1 MADELDDIFG
11 AIDGDGDVDRDDNDD
26 NDDDDEG
33 DDDHEDDNAVESG
46 AGDEAMGNGDNSDDD
61 DDDDNNDDGGSDSG
75 GGGGSDDNRDDA
87 DSVGE
92 PEQDGEKAE
101 TETEADADTKKK
113 TTKAKP
119 KAKPKATPKSKSAE
133 DTKKLFNSIMY
144 AATTTSNLREDSSLG
159 GGKKNI
165 IKRSATT
172 GAKEQEEAE
181 QHAATNAVN
190 TGTSHDKSV
199 RSYSSYPKNLP
210 EGMELPK
217 PHRNQNGGDTHNNND
232 NNNNDNNNDNSN
244 KKKPAKVYP
253 FPLDPFQ
260 AMAVDYIEKD
270 ESVLVAAHTSA
281 GKTAVAE
288 YAIAKSLNN
297 GQRVVYTSP
306 IKALSNQKFREL
318 QEEFGDVGLMTGD
331 ITINPTAT
339 CLVMTTEILRSML
352 YRGSELMREVA
363 WVIYDEVHYMRDSE
377 RGVVWEESIILLPHR
392 VRFVFLSATIP
403 NAAQFA
409 DWICEIHHQPC
420 HVLYTNYRPTPLQH
434 YIFPQEGDGLHLVVD
449 ERGKFREANFQ
460 KAMASLQ
467 SASTDVAGADALL
480 SSGNAK
486 KRKRGAGGKR
496 RGGDNQM
503 TGLQRIIKLI
513 MARNLNPVI
522 IFSFS
527 KKDCERFALAL
538 NREDYTDDVEKD
550 LIHQVYTNA
559 IDSLGEDDQKLPQVL
574 ALLPL
579 LKRGI
584 GVHHG
589 GLLPILKEV
598 VEILFAE
605 GLIKTLFAT
614 ETFAIGIN
622 MPAKTVVFTNTRKF
636 DGQDFRWVTS
646 GEYIQMSGRAGRRG
660 KDDRGLVIQ
669 MLDEKMEP
677 AICKGILYGDPDPLN
692 SSYRISYNMLLNLMR
707 VEDVEPEYL
716 LRASFHQFQRERD
729 APALI
734 AQAEELTTQAETID
748 LGSDEEAALAKEYYK
763 MDQQLLLTKRKVTSI
778 AQKPEY
784 IVKFLQVAG
793 RFLDVSIDG
802 EHYGWGVLTSFK
814 KRGGGGSA
822 GEAGK
827 LAALSNRP
835 TYTLEVLLPCVDRHF
850 DTVDEKAKKE
860 DSANAVLLWR
870 GTPKTCRP
878 PKPGVDDEK
887 LVSMRVFTIGL
898 EHIDRVSA
906 VRIFIPAAV
915 QSPEARK
922 KVAMAVKEVKK
933 RFPEGVPLLDPVKDL
948 KIKDENFTTLMERAD
963 ALSKRLAAHKLA
975 VDFSQEDRVR
985 LVRAYEKQMDLKERA
1000 RLLKEE
1006 ARSFQTMAMK
1016 DDLKKMK
1023 RVLKKLGH
1031 VDANGVIQTK
1041 GRTACE
1047 INTADE
1053 LVVTELIF
1061 TGVFKSLTVEQCV
1074 ALLSTMT
1081 FGEPIK
1087 DDEPTQGMKSFLL
1100 NPFYKLQEIA
1110 KTVVQMQISC
1120 NLDVDEDEFL
1130 NRFNPAMMEAVF
1142 AWCKGVKFLD
1152 VQKLTDSFEGTT
1164 IRTLRR
1170 LEELVRQICSAAKA
1184 IGDHE
1189 LEAKFEEGS
1198 KLLKRDIVFCSSLY
1212 L

>member
-11 AIDGDGDVDRDDNDD
+11 AIDGEEEEVAESPAAEDDDEEDEDKADDGDSKMS
-26 NDDDDEG
+26 DDEG
-33 DDDHEDDNAVESG
+33 DDD
-46 AGDEAMGNGDNSDDD
+46 
-61 DDDDNNDDGGSDSG
+61 NDD
-75 GGGGSDDNRDDA
+75 
-87 DSVGE
+87 E
-92 PEQDGEKAE
+92 E
-101 TETEADADTKKK
+101 TEKK
-113 TTKAKP
+113 T
-119 KAKPKATPKSKSAE
+119 SKSAAE
-133 DTKKLFNSIMY
+133 TTKLFNSIMY
-144 AATTTSNLREDSSLG
+144 ASTTSHLREEQAAAELIHNNEVQ
-159 GGKKNI
+159 KK
-165 IKRSATT
+165 K
-172 GAKEQEEAE
+172 KEEDAE

-199 RSYSSYPKNLP
+199 RSYSAYPKNLP

-217 PHRNQNGGDTHNNND
+217 P
-232 NNNNDNNNDNSN
+232 
-244 KKKPAKVYP
+244 KKPDKPAKEYAYK
-253 FPLDPFQ
+253 LDPFQ
-260 AMAVDYIEKD
+260 AQAVDYIEKE

-281 GKTAVAE
+281 GKTSVAE

-306 IKALSNQKFREL
+306 IKALSNQKFRDL

-420 HVLYTNYRPTPLQH
+420 HVVYTNYRPTPLQH
-434 YIFPQEGDGLHLVVD
+434 YIFPQDGDGLHLVVD
-449 ERGKFREANFQ
+449 EKGKFREANFQ

-467 SASTDVAGADALL
+467 SASVDVASADALL

-486 KRKRGAGGKR
+486 KRKRGGGGKK
-496 RGGDNQM
+496 GGDQM

-527 KKDCERFALAL
+527 KKDCEKFALAL

-550 LIHQVYTNA
+550 LINQVYTNA

-605 GLIKTLFAT
+605 GLIKVLFAT
-614 ETFAIGIN
+614 ETFSIGIN

-677 AICKGILYGDPDPLN
+677 AICKGMLYGDPDPLN

-729 APALI
+729 APALL
-734 AQAEELTTQAETID
+734 AQAEDLTNEAENLD
-748 LGSDEEAALAKEYYK
+748 LGSKDEAELAKEYYK
-763 MDQQLLLTKRKVTSI
+763 MDQQLLLTKKKVTSI

-784 IVKFLQVAG
+784 VVKFLQVPG
-793 RFLDVSIDG
+793 RFLDVIIDG
-802 EHYGWGVLTSFK
+802 EHFGWGVLTSFK
-814 KRGGGGSA
+814 KRGGTGSG
-822 GEAGK
+822 GEASK
-827 LAALSNRP
+827 LASMSNQP
-835 TYTLEVLLPCVDRHF
+835 LYTIEALLPCVDRHF
-850 DTVDEKAKKE
+850 DSVDGKSESE
-860 DSANAVLLWR
+860 DASNVPLLWR
-870 GTPKTCRP
+870 GTVKNCRP
-878 PKPGVDDEK
+878 AKPGVDDEK
-887 LVSMRVFTIGL
+887 LISMRVFTIGL
-898 EHIDRVSA
+898 EHIERVSA
-906 VRIFIPAAV
+906 VRIFTPPAI

-922 KVAMAVKEVKK
+922 KVSMAVKEVKK
-933 RFPEGVPLLDPVKDL
+933 RFPDGVPLLDPVKDL
-948 KIKDENFTTLMERAD
+948 KIRDENFTTLMERAA

-975 VDFSQEDRVR
+975 EEFSQEDRIR
-985 LVRAYEKQMDLKERA
+985 LVQAYEKQMDLKEHA
-1000 RLLKEE
+1000 RVLRDE

-1041 GRTACE
+1041 GRIACE

-1061 TGVFKSLTVEQCV
+1061 TGVFKSLTVEQSV
-1074 ALLSTMT
+1074 ALLSSMT
-1081 FGEPIK
+1081 FGEPMK
-1087 DDEPTQGMKSFLL
+1087 DDEAMQGLKSFLL
-1100 NPFYKLQEIA
+1100 NPFYKLQEVA
-1110 KTVVQMQISC
+1110 KTVAQIQISC
-1120 NLDVDEDEFL
+1120 NLDVDEDQFL

-1142 AWCKGVKFLD
+1142 AWCKGMKFVD
-1152 VQKLTDSFEGTT
+1152 VQKLTGSFEGTT

-1170 LEELVRQICSAAKA
+1170 LEELVRQITCAAKA

>member
-11 AIDGDGDVDRDDNDD
+11 AIDGDEEVVESDSEDQRKTEDGD
-26 NDDDDEG
+26 G
-33 DDDHEDDNAVESG
+33 DDDGEEDAEN
-46 AGDEAMGNGDNSDDD
+46 DEAESEG
-61 DDDDNNDDGGSDSG
+61 
-75 GGGGSDDNRDDA
+75 DA
-87 DSVGE
+87 DDV
-92 PEQDGEKAE
+92 DMEK
-101 TETEADADTKKK
+101 TSPTADAT
-113 TTKAKP
+113 
-119 KAKPKATPKSKSAE
+119 
-133 DTKKLFNSIMY
+133 KLFNSIMY
-144 AATTTSNLREDSSLG
+144 APTTSHLRDSNQQASELLAPTET
-159 GGKKNI
+159 KK
-165 IKRSATT
+165 KK
-172 GAKEQEEAE
+172 KEEEAE
-181 QHAATNAVN
+181 QHAATNEVN

-199 RSYSSYPKNLP
+199 RSYSAYPKNLP

-217 PHRNQNGGDTHNNND
+217 PQKSD
-232 NNNNDNNNDNSN
+232 
-244 KKKPAKVYP
+244 KPAKEYP
-253 FPLDPFQ
+253 FQLDPFQ
-260 AMAVDYIEKD
+260 AQAVGYIENE

-288 YAIAKSLNN
+288 YAIAKALKN

-306 IKALSNQKFREL
+306 IKALSNQKFRDL

-363 WVIYDEVHYMRDSE
+363 WVVYDEVHYMRDSE

-403 NAAQFA
+403 NASQFA

-420 HVLYTNYRPTPLQH
+420 HVVYTNYRPTPLQH
-434 YIFPQEGDGLHLVVD
+434 YIFPQSGEGLHLVVD

-467 SASTDVAGADALL
+467 SSSTDVATADAML
-480 SSGNAK
+480 SSGNGK
-486 KRKRGAGGKR
+486 KRKRQSGGKQ
-496 RGGDNQM
+496 GDTQLV
-503 TGLQRIIKLI
+503 GLQRIIKLI
-513 MARNLNPVI
+513 MTRNLNPVI

-527 KKDCERFALAL
+527 KKDCEKYALAL
-538 NREDYTDDVEKD
+538 NREDYTDEVEKD
-550 LIHQVYTNA
+550 LISQVYTNA

-605 GLIKTLFAT
+605 GLIKALFAT
-614 ETFAIGIN
+614 ETFSIGIN

-636 DGQDFRWVTS
+636 DGHDFRWVTS

-677 AICKGILYGDPDPLN
+677 AICKGMLYGDPDPLN

-716 LRASFHQFQRERD
+716 LRASFHQFQREKD

-734 AQAEELTTQAETID
+734 AQADDLLTQAEDLD
-748 LGSDEEAALAKEYYK
+748 LGSKDEADLAKEYYK
-763 MDQQLLLTKRKVTSI
+763 MDQQLLLTKSKVSSI
-778 AQKPEY
+778 ARKPEY

-793 RFLDVSIDG
+793 RFLDITIDG
-802 EHYGWGVLTSFK
+802 DHFGWGVLTSFK
-814 KRGGGGSA
+814 KRGGTGSG

-827 LAALSNRP
+827 LASMSNLP

-850 DTVDEKAKKE
+850 DSSDAKGKE
-860 DSANAVLLWR
+860 EDASNSPLLWR
-870 GTPKTCRP
+870 GTSKTCRP
-878 PKPGVDDEK
+878 AKQGVDDEK
-887 LVSMRVFTIGL
+887 LISMRVFTISL
-898 EHIDRVSA
+898 ENIERVSA
-906 VRIFIPAAV
+906 VRIFTPNAV
-915 QSPEARK
+915 HSPEARK

-933 RFPEGVPLLDPVKDL
+933 RFPDGIPLLDPIKDL
-948 KIKDENFTTLMERAD
+948 KIRDENFTTMMQRAE
-963 ALSKRLAAHKLA
+963 ALTKRLTAHKLS
-975 VDFSQEDRVR
+975 VEFSEADRVR
-985 LVRAYEKQMDLKERA
+985 LVQAYEKQMDLKERA
-1000 RLLKEE
+1000 RLLKDE

-1061 TGVFKSLTVEQCV
+1061 TGVFKSLTVEQSV
-1074 ALLSTMT
+1074 ALLSCMT
-1081 FGEPIK
+1081 FGEPVS
-1087 DDEPTQGMKSFLL
+1087 DDEPTKGLKSFLL
-1100 NPFYKLQEIA
+1100 NPYHKLQEIA

-1120 NLDVDEDEFL
+1120 HLDVDEDEFL
-1130 NRFNPAMMEAVF
+1130 NKFNPAMMEAVF

-1152 VQKLTDSFEGTT
+1152 VQKLTGSFEGTT

-1170 LEELVRQICSAAKA
+1170 LEELVRQITSAAKA